1 LCKAGQDFGVTASP
15 LLPPST
21 DFATATIAV
30 GERRFVRGE
39 VPSGENRGLAFTVA
53 QPLAGRYELQ
63 RFFASGGTGLLLEGR
78 DLRTGAHV
86 LIKSVLRYDVLPF
99 ARYSDRDGFTNQL
112 RAPRK
117 TLEMERR
124 ILVLLRNAG
133 CNNVPHPN
141 DFVFDS
147 NPQLR
152 GPFPTEDGPEW
163 TYDDETMI
171 DAEPYLIMEAVAG
184 RSLEQ
189 ALAEQPE
196 RRFSEE
202 RALHI
207 LRQTAGVLRVLH
219 QPREMKAGMTWRLI
233 YQDLKPAN
241 LLLAEHDRVTVI
253 DLGGCQ
259 LINLATGQKLLQGAC
274 TPGYCPPE
282 SEQPYS
288 LLTPAADVYTL
299 GTTLFHL
306 LSGRSPLEFLP
317 AGLPLGQPRSVRL
330 DLGLLSKGCR
340 PATRQ
345 FLERC
350 LALDAAA
357 RYPDME
363 SLERVLD
370 EL

>member
-1 LCKAGQDFGVTASP
+1 VTATT
-15 LLPPST
+15 PPPT
-21 DFATATIAV
+21 DFATATFTV
-30 GERRFVRGE
+30 GQRRFVRGE
-39 VPSGENRGLAFTVA
+39 VPSGENRGLPFTIA
-53 QPLAGRYELQ
+53 QPLAGRYEVQ

-78 DLRTGAHV
+78 DLRTGASV

-99 ARYSDRDGFTNQL
+99 ARYCDRDGFTNQL

-163 TYDDETMI
+163 TYDDEAMI
-171 DAEPYLIMEAVAG
+171 DFEPYLIMEAVAG
-184 RSLEQ
+184 HSLEL
-189 ALAEQPE
+189 ALAEQPG
-196 RRFSEE
+196 RHFSEE
-202 RALHI
+202 RSLHM
-207 LRQTAGVLRVLH
+207 LRQAAGVLRVLH
-219 QPREMKAGMTWRLI
+219 QPREMRPGMTWQLI
-233 YQDLKPAN
+233 YQDLKPSN
-241 LLLAEHDRVTVI
+241 LLLAEHDRITLI

-282 SEQPYS
+282 CEQPYS

-317 AGLPLGQPRSVRL
+317 AGLPLGQARAVRL
-330 DLGLLSKGCR
+330 DLNLLADRCR
-340 PATRQ
+340 PATRR

-350 LALDAAA
+350 LAADAAA
-357 RYPDME
+357 RYADIGA
-363 SLERVLD
+363 LERALD
-370 EL
+370 ELLRVP